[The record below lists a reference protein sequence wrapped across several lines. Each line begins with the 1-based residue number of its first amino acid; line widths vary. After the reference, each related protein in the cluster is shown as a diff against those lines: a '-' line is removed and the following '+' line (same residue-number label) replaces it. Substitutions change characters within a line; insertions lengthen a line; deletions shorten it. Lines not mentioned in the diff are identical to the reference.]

1 MKISKPVGWQICWA
15 AFFAGLFVVVTPDCF
30 DKVALIWLMGVVVAA
45 VVELHRP
52 RLGSVET
59 IVLIHVVV
67 GVAVIAIAIAAPVK
81 TKDRLLARHVT
92 LPKAEM
98 SLGELKALADD
109 EVRPLHFPV
118 RVRISSEPVD
128 SGRVVRWGGREMTLG
143 EFLAAIEGQTR
154 LRHQFGGCGN
164 GSTILFGGNCC
175 FGVFLYADDD
185 RK

>member
-1 MKISKPVGWQICWA
+1 MIFSKPVGWQICWA
-15 AFFAGLFVVVTPDCF
+15 TLFAGLFVVVTPDCF
-30 DKVALIWLMGVVVAA
+30 DKVALVWLMGLVVAA
-45 VVELHRP
+45 VFESHRP
-52 RLGSVET
+52 RLGSVFS

-67 GVAVIAIAIAAPVK
+67 GVAVIAMATAAPVK
-81 TKDRLLARHVT
+81 TKDRLLVRHVT

-109 EVRPLHFPV
+109 DLRPFHFPV
-118 RVRISSEPVD
+118 RVRISFEPVD
-128 SGRVVRWGGREMTLG
+128 SGRVVRWSGREMNLR

-175 FGVFLYADDD
+175 FGVSLCADDD